1 MDIRLADDGEWAVN
15 GFPAGQR
22 FSGSD
27 GIRTE
32 LQFLF
37 GAFSSREPVSASLE
51 NALIGRLDWRLSVV
65 CGLSSAGADR
75 PEQERR
81 QMGMI
86 SRPLTSHHAAA
97 DLAVLQRDRSK
108 APESPPQPAAE
119 VIDCDRRWSADLRV
133 HDGVFRLLREP
144 SRPRDSRGCSWP
156 SPAVSTAS
164 SG

>member
-15 GFPAGQR
+15 GFPCGQS

-37 GAFSSREPVSASLE
+37 CAFSAREPVSASLE

-81 QMGMI
+81 EMGMI
-86 SRPLTSHHAAA
+86 
-97 DLAVLQRDRSK
+97 
-108 APESPPQPAAE
+108 
-119 VIDCDRRWSADLRV
+119 RRL
-133 HDGVFRLLREP
+133 
-144 SRPRDSRGCSWP
+144 
-156 SPAVSTAS
+156 
-164 SG
+164 